1 MTVSDDES
9 SRLEPRGGTP
19 VFGTT
24 LWTVVLAAGDP
35 EHPGAAA
42 ALDRLC
48 GVYWYPLYAY
58 VRRKGRTPEEAE
70 DLTQEFFSKMLRR
83 GFPSGVQ
90 REGGKF
96 RSYLLRAL
104 DHFLVNEWKRATAA
118 KRGGGAG
125 TFSLDG
131 LEAEARY
138 QLEPVEG
145 ETPESLY
152 DRRWAATVL
161 ERVRGRLRAE
171 FEKQG
176 KAELFAALEPCL
188 AGSEEKLPYA
198 ELMARVE
205 LKASALKMAV
215 HRMRKRFGEL
225 LREEIAQTV
234 ATPEEVDEE
243 IRHLI
248 AAAS

>member
-1 MTVSDDES
+1 M
-9 SRLEPRGGTP
+9 EPRGGTP
-19 VFGTT
+19 VFATT
-24 LWTVVLAAGDP
+24 WWTVVLAAGDP
-35 EHPGAAA
+35 NHPEASA

-48 GVYWYPLYAY
+48 GAYWYPLYAY
-58 VRRKGRTPEEAE
+58 VRRKGRTAEEAE

-83 GFPSGVQ
+83 GFPAGVE

-104 DHFLVNEWKRATAA
+104 DHFLVNEWKRATAV

-125 TFSLDG
+125 TFSLDAV
-131 LEAEARY
+131 EAEARY
-138 QLEPVEG
+138 QLEPVDG

-161 ERVRGRLRAE
+161 ERVRGRLREE
-171 FEKQG
+171 FARQG
-176 KAELFAALEPCL
+176 KTEVFAALEPCL
-188 AGSEEKLPYA
+188 TGGEEMLPYA
-198 ELMARVE
+198 ELMVR
-205 LKASALKMAV
+205 LDMKPSALKMAV
-215 HRMRKRFGEL
+215 HRLRKRFGEL

-234 ATPEEVDEE
+234 ARPEEVDAE

-248 AAAS
+248 EAAS